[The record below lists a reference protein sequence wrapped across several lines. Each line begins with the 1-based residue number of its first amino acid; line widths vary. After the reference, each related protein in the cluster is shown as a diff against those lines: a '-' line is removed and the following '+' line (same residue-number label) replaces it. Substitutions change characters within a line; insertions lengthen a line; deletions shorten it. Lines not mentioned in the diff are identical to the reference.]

1 VEPDAVELNRRLFH
15 PVDLARF
22 PVAERRSLCW
32 SARQGARP
40 ISARIPPARTS
51 SAGTAGSGADAQ
63 ALREIMRQAAIAG
76 GDIAMASFRPGQQTS
91 ARVRYKTGN
100 SPVSDAD
107 EAVDAFLKET
117 LTAALPSAGWL
128 SEETRDDRVRLD
140 HDLCWVV
147 DPIDGTRAYCAGDSN
162 WTVAIALVEKG
173 RPLAGVVHAPALG
186 EHYSAVRGAG
196 AEMNGAP
203 ILASPREQALGAR
216 VAGPG
221 PMVDKLEHYTGALT
235 KMPRLPS
242 LALRLARVASN
253 DLDIA
258 LVSAHARDW
267 DIAAADLLIEEAGG
281 LLTGLDGFRPVYNL
295 RDPQHET
302 LISSGAPL
310 HGEVLEGVQDF
321 MRRNGWT

>member
-1 VEPDAVELNRRLFH
+1 
-15 PVDLARF
+15 
-22 PVAERRSLCW
+22 
-32 SARQGARP
+32 
-40 ISARIPPARTS
+40 
-51 SAGTAGSGADAQ
+51 
-63 ALREIMRQAAIAG
+63 MRQAAIAA

-91 ARVRYKTGN
+91 ARVRYKAGN

-107 EAVDAFLKET
+107 EAVDAFLLET
-117 LTAALPSAGWL
+117 LTASLPGAGWL
-128 SEETRDDRVRLD
+128 SEETRDDRTRLD

-173 RPLAGVVHAPALG
+173 RPLAGVVYAPALG

-196 AEMNGAP
+196 ADMNGARIKASVLEKP
-203 ILASPREQALGAR
+203 IGAR
-216 VAGPG
+216 TAGPG
-221 PMVDKLEHYTGALT
+221 PMVDALERYTGALT

-242 LALRLARVASN
+242 LALRLARVAN
-253 DLDIA
+253 DSLDIA
-258 LVSAHARDW
+258 LVSGHARDW

-281 LLTGLDGFRPVYNL
+281 MLTGLDGFRPIYNL

-302 LISSGAPL
+302 LVSTGARL
-310 HGEVLEGVQDF
+310 HQGVLENVQDL